1 MFCLFFSS
9 RRRHTRCAL
18 VTGVQTCALP
28 IYVRA
33 RIEHIV
39 PGQTQGLH
47 VAGVDLAKAE
57 INRVTLADIVT
68 SERHRLLTACRD
80 DLATETVDVDR
91 PFEALAFR
99 LNDRRDRCWSH
110 TRRALRCQT
119 HDDRGG
125 ERHYRSNVFDPRGL
139 TGCAVLSNW
148 DLGAA
153 HRPPSAA

>member
-1 MFCLFFSS
+1 MWFFFFSS

-28 IYVRA
+28 I
-33 RIEHIV
+33 
-39 PGQTQGLH
+39 L
-47 VAGVDLAKAE
+47 
-57 INRVTLADIVT
+57 T

-110 TRRALRCQT
+110 TRRALRSEEHT
-119 HDDRGG
+119 
-125 ERHYRSNVFDPRGL
+125 SAPVTN
-139 TGCAVLSNW
+139 
-148 DLGAA
+148 A
-153 HRPPSAA
+153 HLVCRLLLEKKKKSQQLYK

>member
-1 MFCLFFSS
+1 MLFVICYVFFFKQKTAYELRISDWSS
-9 RRRHTRCAL
+9 DVCSSDLSGAHAVIVARENRS
-18 VTGVQTCALP
+18 GSGD
-28 IYVRA
+28 VRA

-91 PFEALAFR
+91 P
-99 LNDRRDRCWSH
+99 
-110 TRRALRCQT
+110 
-119 HDDRGG
+119 
-125 ERHYRSNVFDPRGL
+125 
-139 TGCAVLSNW
+139 
-148 DLGAA
+148 
-153 HRPPSAA
+153 

>member
-1 MFCLFFSS
+1 MIRRPPRSTRTDTLFPYTTLFRS
-9 RRRHTRCAL
+9 RS
-18 VTGVQTCALP
+18 GSGD
-28 IYVRA
+28 VRA

-39 PGQTQGLH
+39 PGQTQGPH

-139 TGCAVLSNW
+139 PGCAVLSKW

-153 HRPPSAA
+153 PRPP

>member
-1 MFCLFFSS
+1 MKSGAHAVIVARENRS
-9 RRRHTRCAL
+9 
-18 VTGVQTCALP
+18 GSGD
-28 IYVRA
+28 VRA

-110 TRRALRCQT
+110 TRRALRCQ
-119 HDDRGG
+119 
-125 ERHYRSNVFDPRGL
+125 RSEEHTSELQSLMR
-139 TGCAVLSNW
+139 TS
-148 DLGAA
+148 
-153 HRPPSAA
+153 